1 MNNTFSYKEYI
12 EIINKYRNRLKNI
25 RDIEESNPFA
35 FIRHDVEFS
44 TFRAYQMANI
54 ELKMN
59 VRTNYFFQTISNAY
73 NVTSIKNRNL
83 IKEIKKMGH
92 NIGLHLYVTH
102 IKKGDWDTL
111 LKTLSFQSF
120 ILEEIIEDNIDS
132 FAFHRPPKWVLE
144 NRENIIGGLI
154 NLYGDKFFEYS
165 NTPKQ
170 IKYLADSKHRWTYG
184 YPLDQHENFHKFQ
197 INMHPDEWTE
207 RGLNNYEN
215 FKTLFE
221 ENKLEFL
228 ETLDSET
235 KTFKEF
241 KDKFFLKN
249 L

>member
-12 EIINKYRNRLKNI
+12 LIINKYRNRLKNI
-25 RDIEESNPFA
+25 YDINESDPFT

-44 TFRAYQMANI
+44 TLRAYQMANI

-83 IKEIKKMGH
+83 IREIKKMGH

-102 IKKGDWDTL
+102 IKKDDWDTL
-111 LKTLSFQSF
+111 LKSLRFQSN

-144 NRENIIGGLI
+144 NRENRIGGLI

-165 NTPKQ
+165 DTPIQ
-170 IKYLADSKHRWTYG
+170 IKYLADSKHKWSFG
-184 YPLDQHENFHKFQ
+184 HPLERYINFQKFQ

-207 RGLNNYEN
+207 IGLDIYEN
-215 FKTLFE
+215 FNSLLE
-221 ENKLEFL
+221 ENKVEFL
-228 ETLDSET
+228 QTLDSET
-235 KTFKEF
+235 KTFREF
-241 KDKFFLKN
+241 KDKFL
-249 L
+249 

>member
-12 EIINKYRNRLKNI
+12 EIINKYRNILKNI
-25 RDIEESNPFA
+25 CDIDESNPFA

-44 TFRAYQMANI
+44 TLRAYKMANI

-92 NIGLHLYVTH
+92 NIGLHFYVTH

-111 LKTLSFQSF
+111 LKTLSFQSY

-132 FAFHRPPKWVLE
+132 FAFHRPPKWVLD

-165 NTPKQ
+165 DKPRR

-184 YPLDQHENFHKFQ
+184 YPLDQYKNFHKFQ

-207 RGLNNYEN
+207 TGLDIYEN
-215 FKTLFE
+215 FKSLLE
-221 ENKLEFL
+221 ENKVEFL

-241 KDKFFLKN
+241 KDKFYIKN

>member
-1 MNNTFSYKEYI
+1 MNNTFSYREYI
-12 EIINKYRNRLKNI
+12 SIINKYRNRLKNI
-25 RDIEESNPFA
+25 CDIDESNPFA

-44 TFRAYQMANI
+44 TLRAYQMANI

-73 NVTSIKNRNL
+73 NVTSIKNCKL

-111 LKTLSFQSF
+111 LKSLSFQSN

-165 NTPKQ
+165 DNPKQ
-170 IKYLADSKHRWTYG
+170 IKYLADSKHKWTFG
-184 YPLDQHENFHKFQ
+184 HPLDQNANFHKFQ
-197 INMHPDEWTE
+197 INMHPDEWTDI
-207 RGLNNYEN
+207 GLDIYEN
-215 FKTLFE
+215 FKSLLE
-221 ENKLEFL
+221 ENKVEFL
-228 ETLDSET
+228 QTLDSET

-241 KDKFFLKN
+241 KDKFL
-249 L
+249 